1 MFNEDDD
8 EFNGDFESLGNLL
21 QQEFEK
27 IQRLMFINDVEKHIT
42 KLEVIPVT
50 PTEYELMFGEIL
62 YEDLQIMTKTLI
74 KDMKG
79 IKTYSQLKKTKVL
92 NRWGEWIPYLLQKNV
107 ECEDYEKCIIIR
119 DIMNEQTKKTGELN

>member
-8 EFNGDFESLGNLL
+8 EFGGDFESLGNLL

-27 IQRLMFINDVEKHIT
+27 IQRLMFIHDVEKHIT

-62 YEDLQIMTKTLI
+62 YEDLQILTKTII
-74 KDMKG
+74 KDMKD
-79 IKTYSQLKKTKVL
+79 IKTYSQLKKNKIFD
-92 NRWGEWIPYLLQKNV
+92 RWGDWITYLLEKNV
-107 ECEDYEKCIIIR
+107 QYEDYEKCITLR
-119 DIMNEQTKKTGELN
+119 DALEEKNANYLK